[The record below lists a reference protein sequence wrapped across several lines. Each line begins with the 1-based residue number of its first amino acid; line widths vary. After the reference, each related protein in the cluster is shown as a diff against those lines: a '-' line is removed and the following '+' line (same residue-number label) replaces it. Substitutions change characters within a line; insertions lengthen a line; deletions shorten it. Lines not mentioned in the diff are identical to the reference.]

1 MNARSTLVGLAASI
15 VVLLGNDAFAQDKS
29 ADTAFEA
36 LAKSYIEKLLEMEPE
51 RATWL
56 GDHRFD
62 NRLNDRT
69 KEGVRRSR
77 ALAEDT
83 LKALDAIPAE
93 RLGRINNIDYRILR
107 TRLEYAIFRIDELRE
122 HEWNP
127 LDYNVSN
134 AIYELLAR
142 QYAPLAVRLRSV
154 AERLKQVPAAVR
166 AAKDNL
172 GRPPRVHTE
181 TAIAQN
187 KGAISLV
194 RDQLGAELA
203 NAPEMKGEVEAAQA
217 IAIAALEEYGRWLE
231 KELLPRSDGE
241 FRLGDARYRR
251 KLAFSLESDIP
262 KEEILRR
269 AEADLQRTQQ
279 ELYKVA
285 LPLYKR
291 YFPQSQDPALLADE
305 KRVVKAVFDRLA
317 AERPTNDT
325 IVALAGESLARTTRF
340 VREKKLVSVPD
351 EPVKTVLMPE
361 FDRGVAIAYCRAAPP
376 LDPKAQTL
384 FSIAPT
390 PRDWSAARVESFFRE
405 YNNYMVE
412 DLTIHEAMPGHYL
425 QLVHAA
431 KFKAPT
437 LVRTVFRNGAFIEGW
452 AVYSE
457 QLMADHG
464 YGGPEVRMQ
473 QLKMRARAIINAIID
488 QKIHTAGMTEQEAMR
503 FMMEEGFQEEG
514 EAAGKW
520 RRAVMSSAQLST
532 YYVGYMEVSD
542 IRRDMEAKAKGRIEL
557 RLLHDAMLSFSA
569 PAPKYVREMLGL
581 AIDR

>member
-217 IAIAALEEYGRWLE
+217 TAIVALEEYGRWLE

-269 AEADLQRTQQ
+269 AEADLKRTQQ

-291 YFPQSQDPALLADE
+291 YFPQSQDPALIADE
-305 KRVVKAVFDRLA
+305 RRVVKAVFDRLA

-425 QLVHAA
+425 QLAHAA

-503 FMMEEGFQEEG
+503 LMMEEGFQEEG

>member
-217 IAIAALEEYGRWLE
+217 TAIVALEEYGRWLE

-291 YFPQSQDPALLADE
+291 YFPQSQDAALIADE
-305 KRVVKAVFDRLA
+305 RRVVKAVFDRLA

-425 QLVHAA
+425 QLAHAA

-503 FMMEEGFQEEG
+503 LMMEEGFQEEG